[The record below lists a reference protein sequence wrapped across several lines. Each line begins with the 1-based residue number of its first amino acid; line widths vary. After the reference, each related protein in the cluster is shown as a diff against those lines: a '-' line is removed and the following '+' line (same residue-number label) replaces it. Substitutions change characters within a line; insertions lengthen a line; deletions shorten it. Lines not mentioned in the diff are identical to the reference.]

1 MDTGDY
7 VQNANSCSMCK
18 RQIINAGIE
27 KVYIRDTKDEYRMV
41 EVSDWIDNDESLEG
55 ALGY

>member
-1 MDTGDY
+1 MLT
-7 VQNANSCSMCK
+7 VVLCANA
-18 RQIINAGIE
+18 RLLTQE
-27 KVYIRDTKDEYRMV
+27 YIRDTKDEYRMV